1 MGPQGSV
8 GSDGASVPLGPEF
21 ADVLVM
27 HNPNLQDM
35 HAVRGAMV

>member
-1 MGPQGSV
+1 MGPQGRV
-8 GSDGASVPLGPEF
+8 GSDGASAPVGPEF

-27 HNPNLQDM
+27 RYPNLQDM